1 MSAILLNSESK
12 LSHCINN
19 NNLESDDLSDEGL
32 FNSLFV
38 IISQESK
45 DNFIIENNPLI
56 DQENLVHDNL
66 NIENQEN
73 ELFPIISEKI
83 LLNEF
88 KKISNLEKNKR
99 DFFSNQNQF
108 SKNNSLEINFE
119 ILNNKTKKEFSQNLS
134 EVVKQINDKSLI
146 KTIPTTIVD
155 QKFANKEFIDFT
167 YKKSDNSVIN
177 INENTEESNLNRL
190 KFKEFR
196 TSLDNVGTKY
206 LDQDL
211 LFENN
216 KNKTLVAKT
225 SVVNV
230 NRGITSI
237 KNQNLSKSDN
247 TSNTHQINSITQNNN
262 IFSQYSGSNFAG
274 SNFAGSN
281 SFYSGSVNSIEYL
294 NMLDRNWSTSLL
306 NKIEKGVKNGDETL
320 EISLKPRNLGSL
332 KISLSVSNDS
342 AKINI
347 VTENSSAALLLSEA
361 ESKLSQMLEN
371 TGLKLSN
378 LSTSLDQGKKH
389 NTKNGNQNNN
399 DKKMLAKD
407 EISLEKGD
415 LLVSKINSENQILNL
430 LA

>member
-19 NNLESDDLSDEGL
+19 NNLESDNLSDEGL

-45 DNFIIENNPLI
+45 DNLIIENNPLI
-56 DQENLVHDNL
+56 D
-66 NIENQEN
+66 QEN

-99 DFFSNQNQF
+99 DFFSNQNQS
-108 SKNNSLEINFE
+108 SKNNSLAINFE

-146 KTIPTTIVD
+146 KTIPTTSVD

-230 NRGITSI
+230 NRGITLI
-237 KNQNLSKSDN
+237 KNQNFSKSDN

-262 IFSQYSGSNFAG
+262 IFSQYSGSSFTG

-281 SFYSGSVNSIEYL
+281 SFYSGSGNSIEYL

-332 KISLSVSNDS
+332 KISLSLSNDS

-415 LLVSKINSENQILNL
+415 QLVSKINSENQILNL

>member
-19 NNLESDDLSDEGL
+19 NNLESDNLSDEGL

-56 DQENLVHDNL
+56 DQENLVNDNL

-99 DFFSNQNQF
+99 DFFSNQNQS
-108 SKNNSLEINFE
+108 SKNNSLAINFE

-146 KTIPTTIVD
+146 KTIPTTSVD

-177 INENTEESNLNRL
+177 INENIDESNLNRL

-230 NRGITSI
+230 NRGITPI
-237 KNQNLSKSDN
+237 KNQNFSKSDN

-262 IFSQYSGSNFAG
+262 IFSQYSGSSFAG

-281 SFYSGSVNSIEYL
+281 SFYSGSGNSIEYL

-306 NKIEKGVKNGDETL
+306 NKIEKGVKDGDETL

-332 KISLSVSNDS
+332 KISLSLSNDS

-389 NTKNGNQNNN
+389 NTKNGNQDNT

-415 LLVSKINSENQILNL
+415 QLVSKINSENQILNL